1 MMEMDDD
8 ILRSLAPLQ
17 LESFSVKELEEYIKK
32 LQERILLVQNL
43 IAKKQRHHQ
52 TVDKLFK

>member
-1 MMEMDDD
+1 MEMDDD

>member
-1 MMEMDDD
+1 MDDD
-8 ILRSLAPLQ
+8 ILRPLAPLQ
-17 LESFSVKELEEYIKK
+17 LESLSVKELEEYIKK
-32 LQERILLVQNL
+32 FQEGIVLIQNL